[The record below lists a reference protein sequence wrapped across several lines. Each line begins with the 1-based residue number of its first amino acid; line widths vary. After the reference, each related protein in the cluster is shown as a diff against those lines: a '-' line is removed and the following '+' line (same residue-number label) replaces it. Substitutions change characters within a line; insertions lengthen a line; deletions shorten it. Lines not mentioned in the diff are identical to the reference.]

1 MLKMKMISQLIT
13 RCSIFGMLFLSAC
26 IETEIVPETLEPVL
40 TLSPK
45 STSLNVGQTT
55 QLQATYTD
63 EQNIDRSELLQW
75 RSNTP
80 AVAEVQTGGIVTAK
94 SPGQTWVVAFVP
106 GKSADSTL
114 VTVVA
119 DPNSVALVE
128 INVPQNTILVG
139 ATLQCSATVR
149 NNSNGIIQ
157 GKTITW
163 QSSNTNVLSINNAG
177 LATALAAGAT
187 QITATA
193 DGIRSIPVTIT
204 VTAPGSASRS
214 GNFQGNSGYNV
225 SGKATLEPGKLSFDS
240 SFRSANGPGLRV
252 YLAKTAPAVLTSS
265 NSVKLGNLKST
276 SGAQDYEVP
285 ASVGLKDFDFVVIY
299 CEPFNVPF
307 GFAKLD

>member
-1 MLKMKMISQLIT
+1 MISQLIT
-13 RCSIFGMLFLSAC
+13 RCSIVGMLFLSAC
-26 IETEIVPETLEPVL
+26 IETEIVPETLEPIL
-40 TLSPK
+40 NLSPK
-45 STSLNVGQTT
+45 QASLTVGQTA
-55 QLQATYTD
+55 QLQASYTD
-63 EQNIDRSELLQW
+63 EQNMDRSELLQW

-80 AVAEVQTGGIVTAK
+80 SVAEVQAVGIVTAK
-94 SPGQTWVVAFVP
+94 APGQTWVVAFVP
-106 GKSADSTL
+106 GKAADSTL

-119 DPNSVALVE
+119 NPNSVALVD
-128 INVPQNTILVG
+128 INVPQNTVQVG
-139 ATLQCSATVR
+139 ATIQFSATVR
-149 NNSNGIIQ
+149 NASNGVIQ
-157 GKTITW
+157 GKNISW
-163 QSSNTNVLSINNAG
+163 QSSNTAVLSINNSG
-177 LATALAAGAT
+177 LATAASAGTA

-193 DGIRSIPVTIT
+193 DGISSVPVTIT
-204 VTAPGSASRS
+204 VNAAGNASRS

-225 SGKATLEPGKLSFDS
+225 SGKATLEPGKLSFDG

>member
-1 MLKMKMISQLIT
+1 MLKMKIISQLIT
-13 RCSIFGMLFLSAC
+13 RLSMISVLFLTAC

-40 TLSPK
+40 KLSPK
-45 STSLNVGQTT
+45 NTSLTVGQTT
-55 QLQATYTD
+55 QLQASYTD
-63 EQNIDRSELLQW
+63 EQNMDRSELLQW
-75 RSNTP
+75 RSNSS
-80 AVAEVQTGGIVTAK
+80 AVAEVQTGGIVMAK
-94 SPGQTWVVAFVP
+94 APGQTWIVAFVP
-106 GKSADSTL
+106 GKAADSTL
-114 VTVVA
+114 VAVVA

-128 INVPQNTILVG
+128 INVPQTTVLVG

-149 NNSNGIIQ
+149 NSSNGIIQ

-163 QSSNTNVLSINNAG
+163 QSSNTNVLTINNNG
-177 LATALAAGAT
+177 FATAESAGTA
-187 QITATA
+187 QITASVE
-193 DGIRSIPVTIT
+193 GISSIPFTIT
-204 VTAPGSASRS
+204 VSALGNASRS

-252 YLAKTAPAVLTSS
+252 YLAKNAPTVLTSS
-265 NSVKLGNLKST
+265 NSVKLGNLKNT

-285 ASVGLKDFDFVVIY
+285 SSVGLEDFDFAVIY

>member
-1 MLKMKMISQLIT
+1 MKTIPQLIT
-13 RCSIFGMLFLSAC
+13 RFGIMSMLLLTAC

-45 STSLNVGQTT
+45 STSLTAGQTT
-55 QLQATYTD
+55 QLQASYTD
-63 EQNIDRSELLQW
+63 EQNMDRSELLQW
-75 RSNTP
+75 RSNSP

-94 SPGQTWVVAFVP
+94 APGQTWVVAFVP
-106 GKSADSTL
+106 GKAADSTL

-163 QSSNTNVLSINNAG
+163 QSSNTNVLTINNNG
-177 LATALAAGAT
+177 LATAVSAGTA
-187 QITATA
+187 QITASA
-193 DGIRSIPVTIT
+193 DGISSIPVIIT
-204 VTAPGSASRS
+204 VSTPGNASRS

-276 SGAQDYEVP
+276 SGAQDYDVP
-285 ASVGLKDFDFVVIY
+285 SSVELGDFDFAVIY